1 MRRRRKELGKFF
13 QAAGEPER
21 SAGYSG
27 GKNELEAIV
36 DQTSLR
42 FPRDR
47 AAKATTTTKRK
58 LKPTN
63 AAMMGCISIM
73 FSFEDCDRAA
83 PLGKSITAEAPGVI

>member
-1 MRRRRKELGKFF
+1 LENFFRRLENRSVRRATLVE
-13 QAAGEPER
+13 
-21 SAGYSG
+21 
-27 GKNELEAIV
+27 NELKAIV
-36 DQTSLR
+36 DQTSRR

-63 AAMMGCISIM
+63 AAMMGCISTI